1 MFTLIIRFQEEY
13 AKAYYAALMQR
24 QQEASLSTS
33 GTQLTVQQE
42 DEAPDRVVGMK
53 AKRESEEEEEEGVEW
68 EESNGTKNI
77 DHICVLSFKDSNQSC
92 VCERILL
99 S

>member
-53 AKRESEEEEEEGVEW
+53 AKRESEEEEEEGIEW
-68 EESNGTKNI
+68 EESTGTKNRP
-77 DHICVLSFKDSNQSC
+77 HLCFKFCRFKSKLC
-92 VCERILL
+92 L
-99 S
+99 

>member
-1 MFTLIIRFQEEY
+1 MPFQEEY

-33 GTQLTVQQE
+33 GTQLPVQQE
-42 DEAPDRVVGMK
+42 GEAPDRVVGMK

-68 EESNGTKNI
+68 EESTGTKNI
-77 DHICVLSFKDSNQSC
+77 SFKDSNQSC
-92 VCERILL
+92 VGE
-99 S
+99 